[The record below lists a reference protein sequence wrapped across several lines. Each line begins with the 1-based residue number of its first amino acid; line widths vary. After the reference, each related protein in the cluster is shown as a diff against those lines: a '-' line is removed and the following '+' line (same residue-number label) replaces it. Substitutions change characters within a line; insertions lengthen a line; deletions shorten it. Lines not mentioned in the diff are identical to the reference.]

1 MADSKSNLIEFMQA
15 FDRLIPMDS
24 GANSSGDSSPNKIPT
39 WAVKI
44 LEYTESAIHGFEDY
58 CALRGFYART
68 SRGTNMAAKTDILSS
83 NTLRHSHVILYI
95 PRGNLQTKLE
105 SHIFKS
111 MPISKITIV
120 NIAEMNGVIGKLQEI
135 EYEQC
140 YVQQLEPMLD
150 WLLVELKIT
159 KYSNTLY
166 KYGTDGRLEGK
177 DMATMDYTLN
187 PKIDV
192 HIYSNRPSEDDEDH
206 SEQDEHE
213 ADSPDDADLTKPED
227 KIPEEE
233 EQSQVDSVE
242 GQAQEADNGASSQ
255 DDSKKEDPQP
265 DSQADVLNTLDNIQ
279 QNGLESVLPP
289 ESQNALSA
297 VKALASGDQ
306 EALTQSTMSLLG
318 VDQKRANQVNQ
329 AGKLLANLEGLKK
342 KGVGGVANGGDS
354 SSGAASGGGDSGS
367 ATGGSDSSSAAAS
380 GGGNSG
386 SATGGD
392 SSSAA
397 ASGGGD
403 SGSAAG
409 GDSSSAAASGGGD
422 SGGAAGGD
430 SSSAAASGN
439 GNPVSDNA
447 ADDTSTDSSKSGK
460 SKKKKKSLLDDIV
473 KKTDESQKG
482 S

>member
-15 FDRLIPMDS
+15 FDRLVPMDS
-24 GANSSGDSSPNKIPT
+24 GANSSGVSSPNQIPT

-206 SEQDEHE
+206 FEQDEHE

-354 SSGAASGGGDSGS
+354 SS
-367 ATGGSDSSSAAAS
+367 AAAS
-380 GGGNSG
+380 GE
-386 SATGGD
+386 
-392 SSSAA
+392 
-397 ASGGGD
+397 GD

-439 GNPVSDNA
+439 GNPASDNA